1 MFIWLAS
8 LALSISALSAMAV
21 LILARIVRQ
30 LRDASRERSKRA
42 LTQALLSAA
51 EGNSS
56 PLSMRR
62 LGRREKGILVG
73 AGIELLDLVRGAMAL
88 RIVQVLT
95 DCGINE
101 VLARWIESPNP
112 LRRAAAAEALAH
124 VADHDGRLALT
135 RALSD
140 GDHDVRLA
148 AAASLVKLGAA
159 PPLDHLIATLGAQ
172 RTPSARIGQIL
183 SLMFQQHPGEVL
195 DLAQDAKLNG
205 FVRSKAIETIAGTG
219 ELALLPHLIALA
231 RDDDADVRTAAV
243 RGLGRLSHPDTS
255 EAIQRAFGD
264 PAWFVRAAAAEAA
277 GRMGLYELVPA
288 LTALVDDSVW
298 WVRFRASEA
307 LIALDEAGRS
317 ALRRLAAEHGSR
329 ASRAAAAAL
338 AERAAQA

>member
-112 LRRAAAAEALAH
+112 LRRAAAA
-124 VADHDGRLALT
+124 R
-135 RALSD
+135 
-140 GDHDVRLA
+140 
-148 AAASLVKLGAA
+148 
-159 PPLDHLIATLGAQ
+159 
-172 RTPSARIGQIL
+172 
-183 SLMFQQHPGEVL
+183 
-195 DLAQDAKLNG
+195 
-205 FVRSKAIETIAGTG
+205 
-219 ELALLPHLIALA
+219 
-231 RDDDADVRTAAV
+231 
-243 RGLGRLSHPDTS
+243 
-255 EAIQRAFGD
+255 
-264 PAWFVRAAAAEAA
+264 
-277 GRMGLYELVPA
+277 
-288 LTALVDDSVW
+288 
-298 WVRFRASEA
+298 
-307 LIALDEAGRS
+307 
-317 ALRRLAAEHGSR
+317 
-329 ASRAAAAAL
+329 
-338 AERAAQA
+338 